1 MTTIKDAPIVEQLMG
16 TEKIPVSNGSGKP
29 AAVTVN
35 QILGKSGIKII
46 ESEEELENLD
56 LPIGSVVIVGSESSV
71 VEIFIKDCKQVT
83 SEDIDQNTSQI
94 LNIDSFNTVES
105 IQFEFPEWPQ
115 GDIQGGM
122 FTLINKDFNT
132 HPIMMQILVEEG
144 VIGAIYTDQ
153 INQDEQH
160 EMRICEYSDPI
171 NYEINQENL
180 DQFNQ
185 LFNEYEWVYLGYPD
199 FSTFPDTE
207 TLNQMLDFVNVFV
220 KFRSGYPTKSD
231 IYIKGDTWE
240 KVDYKKYEKAFNIA
254 SELQKKTNYPVMI
267 QEADMDGNIMLKP
280 NTYNVCVCTDT
291 RIDFGF
297 TVDLDAQNLSH
308 IYEYVIELQYNGDV
322 PIHLPDSV
330 KWLNEDT
337 PSFTVGKKYLISIVG
352 NLGVWGEF

>member
-56 LPIGSVVIVGSESSV
+56 LPIGSAVIVGSESSV
-71 VEIFIKDCKQVT
+71 GEILIKDCKQPT
-83 SEDIDQNTSQI
+83 PEDIDPNTWQI

-115 GDIQGGM
+115 GDIQSGG
-122 FTLINKDFNT
+122 FIIINKDFNT
-132 HPIMMQILVEEG
+132 HPIMMEISAMEG
-144 VIGAIYTDQ
+144 VIGALYIDQ
-153 INQDEQH
+153 INQYSH
-160 EMRICEYSDPI
+160 EMRICQYSDSI

-185 LFNEYEWVYLGYPD
+185 LFNEYEWLYLGFPD
-199 FSTFPDTE
+199 FSAFPDTE
-207 TLNQMLDFVNVFV
+207 TVNQMLDFVNVFI
-220 KFRSGYPTKSD
+220 KFRSRLPTKSD

-254 SELQKKTNYPVMI
+254 SELQKKTNYPVVFP
-267 QEADMDGNIMLKP
+267 EADMDGNIRLKP

-291 RIDFGF
+291 RINFGF

-308 IYEYVIELQYNGDV
+308 INEYVIELQYNGDV
-322 PIHLPDSV
+322 PIYIPGSV
-330 KWLNEDT
+330 KWLNGDT
-337 PSFTVGKKYLISIVG
+337 PSFISGKRYLISIVG